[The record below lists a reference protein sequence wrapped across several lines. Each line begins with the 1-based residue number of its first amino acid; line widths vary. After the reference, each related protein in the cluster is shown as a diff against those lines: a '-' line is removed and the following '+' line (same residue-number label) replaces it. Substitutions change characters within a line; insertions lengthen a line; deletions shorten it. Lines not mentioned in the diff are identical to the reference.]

1 MIIASYIT
9 KSLQGGNVFADDP
22 ASSLHSDTPD
32 DVAAYWSS
40 YTTHSDVT
48 AFATPLKYPAWR
60 HIPTT
65 YLVCELDK
73 CILPDVQRGMVAST
87 KGVVK
92 TVQLPSGH
100 MPMLSM
106 PEKFVDILE
115 GEAGE
120 GL

>member
-1 MIIASYIT
+1 M
-9 KSLQGGNVFADDP
+9 FADDP
-22 ASSLHSDTPD
+22 VSSLLSDTSE
-32 DVAAYWSS
+32 DVAAYWSP
-40 YTTHSDVT
+40 YTTHSDLT
-48 AFATPLKYPAWR
+48 AFATPLKYTAWR
-60 HIPTT
+60 HISTT
-65 YLVCELDK
+65 YLVCELDQ

-120 GL
+120 GF

>member
-1 MIIASYIT
+1 M
-9 KSLQGGNVFADDP
+9 FADDP
-22 ASSLHSDTPD
+22 ASSLYSDIPE

-40 YTTHSDVT
+40 YTTHSDFT

-73 CILPDVQRGMVAST
+73 CILLNTQRAMIAST
-87 KGVVK
+87 NGIVK

-100 MPMLSM
+100 MPMIRM

>member
-1 MIIASYIT
+1 M
-9 KSLQGGNVFADDP
+9 FADDP
-22 ASSLHSDTPD
+22 ASSVLSDTSA

-40 YTTHSDVT
+40 HITHSDLT

-60 HIPTT
+60 HISTT

-73 CILPDVQRGMVAST
+73 CILPDVQRGMVASI

-106 PEKFVDILE
+106 PEKFVDFLNE
-115 GEAGE
+115 EAGE
-120 GL
+120 DL

>member
-1 MIIASYIT
+1 MT
-9 KSLQGGNVFADDP
+9 QSLQGGNVFADDP
-22 ASSLHSDTPD
+22 MSSLHSDTSE

-40 YTTHSDVT
+40 YTTHSDLT
-48 AFATPLKYPAWR
+48 AFATPLKYAAWR
-60 HIPTT
+60 HISTT
-65 YLVCELDK
+65 YLMCELDK
-73 CILPDVQRGMVAST
+73 CILPNVQRGMVAST

-106 PEKFVDILE
+106 PEKLVDILE
-115 GEAGE
+115 GKAAE